1 LSNAGQVNASNIAAT
16 TARDRF
22 PVAAGD
28 LSASMADRLRQAET
42 DLGAAREQASLKA
55 IDAVMAGLAAPLGS
69 MPAQLQA
76 VAVSFDAAIADV
88 RKAVG
93 SSAAVT
99 ERLRQAED
107 QLAAARDRQTQR
119 ILDAARDNMTNYD
132 AALNVRY
139 LAATADPLTARL
151 AAMDESARLQK
162 AELDRTLVDMWGES
176 IRAAQAYADQMALLD
191 RTLVAERVAIQTEA
205 NRVAAAQAQAAADAT
220 AAAIAATTA
229 AAAQAAAE
237 AAAVAAENTAWV
249 RDVYDVLIQDN
260 SAAAAF
266 ARELQA
272 LNDNFDA
279 AATKARALGLSEA
292 ALSVARARQL
302 QAARDRRDLEGL
314 QVIAAQ
320 QTTLTHFLD
329 ALQVSGAS
337 PADRLS
343 LAQQG
348 FGNALD
354 AARQADIRN
363 ADLAAVTEA
372 AGTLIEAGRSF
383 YATGAGAADLE
394 RFVRASIE
402 SLGAQLDL
410 PAFGGDLERGLAA
423 AVNPLKDELAMLRDE
438 VTALREELRTS
449 RLQRVA

>member
-1 LSNAGQVNASNIAAT
+1 
-16 TARDRF
+16 
-22 PVAAGD
+22 
-28 LSASMADRLRQAET
+28 MADRLRQAET

-76 VAVSFDAAIADV
+76 VAASFDAAIADV

-119 ILDAARDNMTNYD
+119 LLDAARDNMTNYD

-151 AAMDESARLQK
+151 AAADESARLQK

-205 NRVAAAQAQAAADAT
+205 NRIAAAQAQAAADAT
-220 AAAIAATTA
+220 AAA
-229 AAAQAAAE
+229 
-237 AAAVAAENTAWV
+237 AAVAAQNAAWV

-260 SAAAAF
+260 AAAAAF

-272 LNDNFDA
+272 LNDTFDQA
-279 AATKARALGLSEA
+279 AAKARALGLAEDG
-292 ALSVARARQL
+292 LNVARARQV
-302 QAARDRRDLEGL
+302 QAAADRRDLDGL
-314 QVIAAQ
+314 KLIAAQ
-320 QTTLTHFLD
+320 QGTLTEFLD
-329 ALQVSGAS
+329 TMRASGAS
-337 PADRLS
+337 PADRLG

-348 FGNALD
+348 FARALE
-354 AARQADIRN
+354 AARGEDLRN
-363 ADLAAVTEA
+363 ADLSAVTRA
-372 AGTLIEAGRSF
+372 AGTLIDAGRSF
-383 YATGAGAADLE
+383 YASGPDAADLE
-394 RFVRASIE
+394 RFVRGSIE
-402 SLGAQLDL
+402 ALGAQLDL
-410 PAFGGDLERGLAA
+410 PAFGGDLERSLAK
-423 AVNPLKDELAMLRDE
+423 AVNPLKDELEMLRDA
-438 VTALREELRTS
+438 VTALREELRTA
-449 RLQRVA
+449 RLLRAA

>member
-1 LSNAGQVNASNIAAT
+1 
-16 TARDRF
+16 
-22 PVAAGD
+22 
-28 LSASMADRLRQAET
+28 
-42 DLGAAREQASLKA
+42 
-55 IDAVMAGLAAPLGS
+55 
-69 MPAQLQA
+69 
-76 VAVSFDAAIADV
+76 
-88 RKAVG
+88 VG

-237 AAAVAAENTAWV
+237 AADAAAAVAAENAAWV

-320 QTTLTHFLD
+320 QATLTHFLD

-394 RFVRASIE
+394 RFVRSSIE

>member
-1 LSNAGQVNASNIAAT
+1 
-16 TARDRF
+16 
-22 PVAAGD
+22 
-28 LSASMADRLRQAET
+28 MADRLRQAET

>member
-1 LSNAGQVNASNIAAT
+1 
-16 TARDRF
+16 
-22 PVAAGD
+22 
-28 LSASMADRLRQAET
+28 
-42 DLGAAREQASLKA
+42 
-55 IDAVMAGLAAPLGS
+55 
-69 MPAQLQA
+69 
-76 VAVSFDAAIADV
+76 
-88 RKAVG
+88 
-93 SSAAVT
+93 
-99 ERLRQAED
+99 
-107 QLAAARDRQTQR
+107 
-119 ILDAARDNMTNYD
+119 
-132 AALNVRY
+132 
-139 LAATADPLTARL
+139 
-151 AAMDESARLQK
+151 
-162 AELDRTLVDMWGES
+162 
-176 IRAAQAYADQMALLD
+176 
-191 RTLVAERVAIQTEA
+191 
-205 NRVAAAQAQAAADAT
+205 
-220 AAAIAATTA
+220 
-229 AAAQAAAE
+229 
-237 AAAVAAENTAWV
+237 
-249 RDVYDVLIQDN
+249 
-260 SAAAAF
+260 
-266 ARELQA
+266 
-272 LNDNFDA
+272 
-279 AATKARALGLSEA
+279 
-292 ALSVARARQL
+292 
-302 QAARDRRDLEGL
+302 L

>member
-1 LSNAGQVNASNIAAT
+1 
-16 TARDRF
+16 
-22 PVAAGD
+22 
-28 LSASMADRLRQAET
+28 
-42 DLGAAREQASLKA
+42 
-55 IDAVMAGLAAPLGS
+55 
-69 MPAQLQA
+69 
-76 VAVSFDAAIADV
+76 
-88 RKAVG
+88 
-93 SSAAVT
+93 VT

-205 NRVAAAQAQAAADAT
+205 NRIAAAQTQAAAEAT
-220 AAAIAATTA
+220 ASAIAAANA

-237 AAAVAAENTAWV
+237 AAAVAAENAAWV